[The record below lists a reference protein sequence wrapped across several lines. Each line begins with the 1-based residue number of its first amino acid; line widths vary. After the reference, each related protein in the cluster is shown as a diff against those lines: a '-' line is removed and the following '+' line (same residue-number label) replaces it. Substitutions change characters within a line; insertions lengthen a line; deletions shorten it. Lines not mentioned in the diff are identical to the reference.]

1 MDEGSEGP
9 TRAEVLHLAGHGAQ
23 GRLGC
28 WAGKPFLKRLSQV
41 READLGRDG
50 SEGLGDLLPVRRSFG
65 PEILPLGRWRPGS
78 DRVTGRDRFAEIRLG
93 QPYLT
98 LAFRD
103 GVDKNTAGLARWHVF
118 TGRAD
123 SRSAAV
129 RVTHETPQA
138 HRKDRRCDTDNSL
151 GASGRACAIMI
162 GMNSRFLGIAELVE
176 APSVAVVVDVMRA
189 FTVAAWAFA
198 QGAEK
203 IVLAESLDDALA
215 LKARHPDW
223 VALKD
228 GPPAPGF
235 DAVNSPGLLRSIDLG
250 GRTVVQKT
258 TAGTVGALAVKEASL
273 VLCASFVVA
282 EATARRL
289 RTSKSDSVTFVVTG
303 EDGQADEDL
312 ACAQYIARRVAEAG
326 TDAAEFLHRAAES
339 RAAAELAEGVRQGV
353 HPDDVAL
360 CLELDRF
367 PFAMVAALEDSL
379 MVLRPCAEASLTDEA
394 SI

>member
-1 MDEGSEGP
+1 MNP
-9 TRAEVLHLAGHGAQ
+9 
-23 GRLGC
+23 
-28 WAGKPFLKRLSQV
+28 
-41 READLGRDG
+41 
-50 SEGLGDLLPVRRSFG
+50 SF
-65 PEILPLGRWRPGS
+65 
-78 DRVTGRDRFAEIRLG
+78 V
-93 QPYLT
+93 
-98 LAFRD
+98 
-103 GVDKNTAGLARWHVF
+103 
-118 TGRAD
+118 
-123 SRSAAV
+123 
-129 RVTHETPQA
+129 
-138 HRKDRRCDTDNSL
+138 
-151 GASGRACAIMI
+151 
-162 GMNSRFLGIAELVE
+162 GIAELVE

-189 FTVAAWAFA
+189 FTVAAWAFG

-203 IVLAESLDDALA
+203 IVLAESLDEALA

-235 DAVNSPGLLRSIDLG
+235 DTVNSPGLLRCIDLG

-282 EATARRL
+282 EATARLL
-289 RTSKSDSVTFVVTG
+289 RTVERDGVTFVVTG

-312 ACAQYIARRVAEAG
+312 ACAQHIARRATGDG
-326 TDAAEFLHRAAES
+326 TDAAEFLRRAGES
-339 RAAAELAEGVRQGV
+339 RAAFELTAGVRQGV

-367 PFAMVAALEDSL
+367 PFAMVATLEDSL
-379 MVLRPCAEASLTDEA
+379 MVLRPRAVPSLTDEA